1 MTMIR
6 KWASTTAFIAVLV
19 LSASTAQAGE
29 TYQSN
34 YTTHGSVAFT
44 TIPRVCAPSPVGC
57 ATGGRHRDL
66 NDPDISPIIGG
77 IGGAS
82 FKTFEGVPAT
92 ISISDAL
99 DKPISVT
106 IAQSTN
112 GNTTYGEV
120 GEPRVDGCG
129 TSFDLSTS
137 LVPFEADSQVIV
149 FVYTYRESTPCE
161 GAATH
166 GTVTMTTI

>member
-1 MTMIR
+1 MIR
-6 KWASTTAFIAVLV
+6 RYLSATAFVAVLA
-19 LSASTAQAGE
+19 LSASTAHAGD
-29 TYQSN
+29 TYSSK
-34 YTTHGSVAFT
+34 YTTHGSVSFT
-44 TIPRVCAPSPVGC
+44 SIPRVCAPSPAGC
-57 ATGGRHRDL
+57 VTGGRHRDL
-66 NDPDISPIIGG
+66 NDSDISPIVGG

-82 FKTFEGVPAT
+82 FKIFDGVPA
-92 ISISDAL
+92 SLSVSDAT

-112 GNTTYGEV
+112 GNTTYGEE

-137 LVPFEADSQVIV
+137 LVPFEPESQVIV
-149 FVYTYRESTPCE
+149 FVYTFRESTPCE

-166 GTVTMTTI
+166 GTVTLTTV